1 MVMLASYEQGKI
13 YLINHKNITP
23 FKHTVFKDE
32 NTVNSSNTNI
42 YFVANIK
49 SESDVSNYSN
59 LSKFTF
65 PEDEFSLIRVQLFQ
79 LIDSKI
85 EDKNIIINE
94 VEHRDYQEFV
104 RLQEKKI
111 RKPLFFFIITKKE
124 R

>member
-1 MVMLASYEQGKI
+1 MVHKASSYKWDEILIDAEAKKTGAKLIEIILNGYILASYEQGKKV

-65 PEDEFSLIRVQLFQ
+65 PEDEFLSFDPGPTI
-79 LIDSKI
+79 ST
-85 EDKNIIINE
+85 
-94 VEHRDYQEFV
+94 Y
-104 RLQEKKI
+104 RL
-111 RKPLFFFIITKKE
+111 
-124 R
+124 